1 MQRALFG
8 SGIPAW
14 KMCNQLYIGE
24 MYILFRDML
33 IIDCSDVVIC
43 VCVCVCVVVVCVLVM
58 CVCFGCAVCG
68 VCVFWL
74 WCVCVCVLVMYVC
87 VVVVCVCFGYMCV
100 CFGYV
105 CVCFGC
111 GVFWLCVCVCVWSFG
126 LFVVCFVFS
135 TSSSLRVLTVL
146 SPELW
151 SPLFTGD
158 LVTGCLEAV
167 LTIFERVKSS
177 SRAD

>member
-1 MQRALFG
+1 M
-8 SGIPAW
+8 
-14 KMCNQLYIGE
+14 
-24 MYILFRDML
+24 
-33 IIDCSDVVIC
+33 
-43 VCVCVCVVVVCVLVM
+43 
-58 CVCFGCAVCG
+58 
-68 VCVFWL
+68 
-74 WCVCVCVLVMYVC
+74 CVLVMYVC
-87 VVVVCVCFGYMCV
+87 VLVVVCFGY
-100 CFGYV
+100 
-105 CVCFGC
+105 
-111 GVFWLCVCVCVWSFG
+111 VCVCVWSFG